1 MNGIESGV
9 LESKEE
15 RMKSVDWDFFGNG
28 YVGTEWLFAY
38 SFMALG
44 AISIF
49 VKIREGVHLRGF
61 STMLFH
67 IVMFPLL
74 FIFPLII
81 AFLFRRY
88 IKNALKENLLSER
101 VAENC
106 EYWIG
111 RLIGI
116 VYFAFFCFSERLVF
130 N

>member
-1 MNGIESGV
+1 
-9 LESKEE
+9 
-15 RMKSVDWDFFGNG
+15 MKSVDKDYVGNG
-28 YVGTEWLFAY
+28 YVRTEWLFAY

-44 AISIF
+44 SISIF
-49 VKIREGVHLRGF
+49 VKIREGIHLYGF

-67 IVMFPLL
+67 IMIFPLL
-74 FIFPLII
+74 FSFPLII

-116 VYFAFFCFSERLVF
+116 VYFVFFCFSERLVF

>member
-1 MNGIESGV
+1 
-9 LESKEE
+9 
-15 RMKSVDWDFFGNG
+15 MKSVDKDYVGNG
-28 YVGTEWLFAY
+28 YAGSEWLFAY
-38 SFMALG
+38 FFMALG
-44 AISIF
+44 GIGVF
-49 VKIREGVHLRGF
+49 VKMQEGIHLHGF
-61 STMLFH
+61 STLLFY
-67 IVMFPLL
+67 IVTFPLL

-88 IKNALKENLLSER
+88 IKRALKENLLSER

-116 VYFAFFCFSERLVF
+116 VYFVLFCFSDRIVF